1 MEIRWGDPSNL
12 IDFWETVM
20 KGEVDL
26 GDEILKPKYRL
37 QNFYTEVEDV
47 EFEMIEDYVL
57 QERLPQPVHQDAD

>member
-20 KGEVDL
+20 KGEVGLDL
-26 GDEILKPKYRL
+26 GDEILKPKYKS

-47 EFEMIEDYVL
+47 EFEMIE
-57 QERLPQPVHQDAD
+57 

>member
-12 IDFWETVM
+12 IDFWETAM

-47 EFEMIEDYVL
+47 EFEMIE
-57 QERLPQPVHQDAD
+57 